1 MVSIHALSLDS
12 IYASVIQAEVFA
24 SAPFLE
30 YALTWPFQFSSH
42 AHRVFS
48 ENLVVFE
55 ANGAAS
61 SSSSSSA
68 SSSSASTFM
77 LRAEEPE
84 DDAAAGSIV
93 RTRTYDLHI
102 VYVEELVQDVT

>member
-1 MVSIHALSLDS
+1 MVRTIVLDLFLISILFMLNCGLSCSKFLL
-12 IYASVIQAEVFA
+12 VFRLLIF
-24 SAPFLE
+24 APIIFN
-30 YALTWPFQFSSH
+30 A
-42 AHRVFS
+42 S

-61 SSSSSSA
+61 SSSSSL
-68 SSSSASTFM
+68 SSSSVM

-84 DDAAAGSIV
+84 DDAAAGGIV

-102 VYVEELVQDVT
+102 VYDKYYQARVRWRE

>member
-1 MVSIHALSLDS
+1 M
-12 IYASVIQAEVFA
+12 
-24 SAPFLE
+24 
-30 YALTWPFQFSSH
+30 
-42 AHRVFS
+42 
-48 ENLVVFE
+48 VFE

-68 SSSSASTFM
+68 SASTFM

-102 VYVEELVQDVT
+102 VYVEQLVHIDLKFVAAR